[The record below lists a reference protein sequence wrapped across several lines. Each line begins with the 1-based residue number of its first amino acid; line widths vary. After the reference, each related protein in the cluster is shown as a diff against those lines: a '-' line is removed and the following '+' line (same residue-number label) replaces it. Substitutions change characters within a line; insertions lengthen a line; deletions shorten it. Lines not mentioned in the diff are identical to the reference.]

1 MSAGDEGR
9 RLAVIAARAADEKG
23 ATEIQV
29 LDVGDI
35 VGITGWFVLAS
46 AANPRQVRAVTDH
59 VEELVAARFET
70 RPRAVEGGDERRW
83 VLMDYGEVVV
93 HVFHS
98 EEREYYRLERLYT
111 DAPRVEWEES
121 SGNH

>member
-1 MSAGDEGR
+1 MSAATAGR
-9 RLAVIAARAADEKG
+9 ELALTAARAADEKG

-59 VEELVAARFET
+59 VEELVAERCDT
-70 RPRAVEGGDERRW
+70 RPRAVEGADDRRW
-83 VLMDYGEVVV
+83 VLMDFGEVVV
-93 HVFHS
+93 HVFHA
-98 EEREYYRLERLYT
+98 EEREFYRLERLYT
-111 DAPRVEWEES
+111 DAPRVDWS
-121 SGNH
+121 DPGNR

>member
-1 MSAGDEGR
+1 VSAADEGR
-9 RLAVIAARAADEKG
+9 ELALIAARAADEKG

-46 AANPRQVRAVTDH
+46 AANPRQVRSVTDR
-59 VEELVAARFET
+59 VEELVAAHLDA
-70 RPRAVEGGDERRW
+70 RPRAVEGGDDRRW

-93 HVFHS
+93 HVFHVD
-98 EEREYYRLERLYT
+98 ERQFYRLERLYT
-111 DAPRVEWEES
+111 DAPRVDWQEPR
-121 SGNH
+121 NR